1 MGNLILNDIGHF
13 QEQIANA
20 VANAVAIPKSYLG
33 WAEDTIIS
41 ESEDD
46 FENKRIEYYGA

>member
-1 MGNLILNDIGHF
+1 MGNLTLNDIEYF

-20 VANAVAIPKSYLG
+20 VDIPKSYLG
-33 WAEDTIIS
+33 WADDIIIS

>member
-1 MGNLILNDIGHF
+1 MGNLILNDIEHF
-13 QEQIANA
+13 QEQI
-20 VANAVAIPKSYLG
+20 ANAVAIPKSYLG